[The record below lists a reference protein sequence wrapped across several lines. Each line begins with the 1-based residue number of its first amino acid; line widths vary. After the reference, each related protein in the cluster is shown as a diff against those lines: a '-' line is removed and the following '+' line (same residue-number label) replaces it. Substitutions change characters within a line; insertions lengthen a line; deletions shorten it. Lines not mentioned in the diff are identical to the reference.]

1 MPPEVA
7 LDANVDAYFREIVES
22 AAEQASVESTEFG
35 LTYVSALLSS
45 YVRLSQGDRT
55 LLGEPLTLALHRA
68 ASESGARRVERLR
81 AVGDTVLYAAGFFE
95 EHLTARGVSLP
106 YVRGLGAR
114 AYELAASTFV
124 DTSQLFLDLAE
135 RFDDYARVL
144 RLVSDSVAASSAGDG
159 PAGTLLLYERWMKTR
174 SPAAAEALIERG
186 LLPTAPRVTLH

>member
-22 AAEQASVESTEFG
+22 AAEQADVESTEYG
-35 LTYVSALLSS
+35 LTYLSALLAS
-45 YVRLSQGDRT
+45 YARPSHDERS

-68 ASESGARRVERLR
+68 AAESGLRRIERLR
-81 AVGDTVLYAAGFFE
+81 TIGDTVLYATGFFE

-114 AYELAASTFV
+114 AYDLAASTFAN
-124 DTSQLFLDLAE
+124 TSELFLELAE
-135 RFDDYARVL
+135 HFDDYSRVL
-144 RLVSDSVAASSAGDG
+144 RAVSDTVAASSAAAN

-186 LLPTAPRVTLH
+186 LLPTAKRGMLH